1 MDKIVK
7 NHLNAKS
14 DLLLSLSKHPTS
26 MASIRQTKWGKWAK
40 KYPDKEWLK
49 FLKGNF
55 PRHSMII
62 PSCNVKDLQGTSQE
76 NYISQGLCQEL
87 ICLRHGPHYMKH
99 HQAILRHHVLSPGHL
114 KWYPAFLLLCTHK
127 LPYSP
132 KYSPY
137 DIQSSLSK
145 LHFNYITLVF
155 NTFNK
160 FLQTLE

>member
-7 NHLNAKS
+7 NHLNTKS

-49 FLKGNF
+49 FLKRNF

-76 NYISQGLCQEL
+76 NYISQGLCREL

-99 HQAILRHHVLSPGHL
+99 HQAILRHHVLSLDTWNGILLFFSYIPTNSPIVQSILHMTPKVVYQNYVL
-114 KWYPAFLLLCTHK
+114 TILLLC
-127 LPYSP
+127 LIRSMNFCR
-132 KYSPY
+132 
-137 DIQSSLSK
+137 L
-145 LHFNYITLVF
+145 
-155 NTFNK
+155 
-160 FLQTLE
+160 